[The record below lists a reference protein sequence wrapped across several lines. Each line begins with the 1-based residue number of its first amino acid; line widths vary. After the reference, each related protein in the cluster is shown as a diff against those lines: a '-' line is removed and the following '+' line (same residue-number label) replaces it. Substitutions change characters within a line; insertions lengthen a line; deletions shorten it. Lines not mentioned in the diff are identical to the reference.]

1 MKILDLFYLNLES
14 FKNRKS
20 RVILT
25 ILGVSVG
32 IGAILFLV
40 SLGYGLQ
47 KNLLENITT
56 KESLLTLDVIPSEA
70 RVVVLNEKTLKKIFE
85 IENVEKVSLQAV
97 FPSQISFEN
106 FTSEIIVNLV
116 DQNFFSLAGIS
127 VNTGRSF
134 AKNDEQKVVIN
145 SSVAELFNLKSD
157 QILGKKVIFSLFL
170 PKDEGTG
177 EWKKQVFEVK
187 KEFEVIGVISE
198 SEIPSQVYLN
208 QKDFKELPT
217 MEYQSAKIKVRN
229 DKVIEQVRE
238 KLINMGFLVSS
249 LSDTVNQA
257 NKIFQVIQIVLGIFG
272 VVALIVAAI
281 GLVYTMTI
289 SLLERTNEIGIM
301 RALGASPQDLKRLFL
316 GESFIIG
323 FLGGM
328 GGIGIGILAAEIFN
342 IGINILA
349 RSLGGQSVTL
359 FYFPGWFIVFI
370 IFLSSCVGLA
380 AGVWPARRAAKL
392 NPLDALKYK

>member
-281 GLVYTMTI
+281 GLVNTMTI

>member
-249 LSDTVNQA
+249 LSDIVNQA

-281 GLVYTMTI
+281 GLVNTMTI

>member
-170 PKDEGTG
+170 PKDEGTR

-281 GLVYTMTI
+281 GLVNTMTI